1 MAMGNTRKLVC
12 LSVLAAGGLLWS
24 MASHALAGDAV
35 EESGTQESSRE
46 TPQSAPPIV
55 NLIAS
60 SRSVGATSVAG
71 HDAERSLKPTAGEL
85 VVAVVANEISDRE
98 RLQKWLCLIE
108 KRAGKQTLTQMQVET
123 KEGPLYRL
131 LAIDGTALNLDQ
143 RQQDD
148 ARIGRLLKDPRQL
161 QKLKQAQDEDEI
173 KLQKLI
179 GLLPESFIYDYDG
192 VEDNLLRVR
201 FRPNPN
207 YTPPTYE
214 ARVIHSLAGTILI
227 DPDRKRLAKVSGQLM
242 NRVDFG
248 YGLLGR
254 IESGTVELGR
264 VPVGPQEWKT
274 AFINIHF
281 TGRLAIFKTI
291 SKDQYERRSDFR
303 AVSSDLSLSDA
314 NALLVSNIPSRP
326 QTSETDQPLK
336 TP

>member
-1 MAMGNTRKLVC
+1 MRNTRKLVC
-12 LSVLAAGGLLWS
+12 LSVLAAGGLQWS
-24 MASHALAGDAV
+24 KTSHALAGDAV
-35 EESGTQESSRE
+35 EEFGRRESSCE
-46 TPQSAPPIV
+46 LPQSAPLVAKP
-55 NLIAS
+55 IAS
-60 SRSVGATSVAG
+60 GRSAGATPVGG
-71 HDAERSLKPTAGEL
+71 HDPDRNYNPTAGEL

-98 RLQKWLCLIE
+98 KLQKWLFLIE

-131 LAIDGTALNLDQ
+131 LAIDGAALNLDQ

-179 GLLPESFIYDYDG
+179 GLLPEAFIYDYDG

-201 FRPNPN
+201 FQPNPD

-227 DPDRKRLAKVSGQLM
+227 DPEHKRLAKVSGQLM
-242 NRVDFG
+242 NRVEFG

-254 IESGTVELGR
+254 IDSGTVELGR
-264 VPVGPQEWKT
+264 VPVGPQMWKT

-281 TGRLAIFKTI
+281 TGRLAIFKSI
-291 SKDQYERRSDFR
+291 SKDQYERRSEFR
-303 AVSSDLSLSDA
+303 VVSSDLSLSDA
-314 NALLVSNIPSRP
+314 KDLLGSGILPRP
-326 QTSETDQPLK
+326 QTAETSQGSK

>member
-1 MAMGNTRKLVC
+1 MGNTRKLVC
-12 LSVLAAGGLLWS
+12 LSMLAAGGLLWS
-24 MASHALAGDAV
+24 KASHALAGDAV
-35 EESGTQESSRE
+35 EEYGSRGNSRE
-46 TPQSAPPIV
+46 LPQSAPPV
-55 NLIAS
+55 VKLVAD
-60 SRSVGATSVAG
+60 SRSAGAMSVASR
-71 HDAERSLKPTAGEL
+71 APERSYEPTAGEL

-98 RLQKWLCLIE
+98 KLRKWLCLIE
-108 KRAGKQTLTQMQVET
+108 KRAGKQTLTQLQVET

-131 LAIDGTALNLDQ
+131 LAIDGAALNLEQ
-143 RQQDD
+143 RRQDD

-173 KLQKLI
+173 KLEKLI
-179 GLLPESFIYDYDG
+179 GLLPAAFIYDYDG

-201 FRPNPN
+201 FRPNPD

-214 ARVIHSLAGTILI
+214 ARVVHSLAGTILI
-227 DPDRKRLAKVSGQLM
+227 DPEHKRLAKVSGQLM

-254 IESGTVELGR
+254 IDSGTVELGR

-291 SKDQYERRSDFR
+291 SKEQYERRSDFR
-303 AVSSDLSLSDA
+303 VVSSDLSLSDA
-314 NALLVSNIPSRP
+314 KELLGSSILPRP
-326 QTSETDQPLK
+326 QTAETTQGSK

>member
-1 MAMGNTRKLVC
+1 MGNTRKLVC
-12 LSVLAAGGLLWS
+12 LSMLAAGGLLWS
-24 MASHALAGDAV
+24 KASHALAGDAV
-35 EESGTQESSRE
+35 EEYGRRGNSRE
-46 TPQSAPPIV
+46 LPQSAPPV
-55 NLIAS
+55 VKLIAD
-60 SRSVGATSVAG
+60 SRSAGAMSVASR
-71 HDAERSLKPTAGEL
+71 APERSYEPTAGEL

-98 RLQKWLCLIE
+98 KLRKWLCLIE
-108 KRAGKQTLTQMQVET
+108 KRAGKQTLTQLQVET

-131 LAIDGTALNLDQ
+131 LAIDGAALNLEQ
-143 RQQDD
+143 RRQDD

-173 KLQKLI
+173 KLEKLI
-179 GLLPESFIYDYDG
+179 GLLPAAFIYDYDG

-201 FRPNPN
+201 FRPNPD

-214 ARVIHSLAGTILI
+214 ARVVHSLAGTILI
-227 DPDRKRLAKVSGQLM
+227 DPEHKRLARVSGQLM

-254 IESGTVELGR
+254 IDSGTVELGR

-291 SKDQYERRSDFR
+291 SKEQYERRSDFR
-303 AVSSDLSLSDA
+303 VVSSDLSLSDA
-314 NALLVSNIPSRP
+314 KELLGSSILPRP
-326 QTSETDQPLK
+326 QTAETSQGSK

>member
-1 MAMGNTRKLVC
+1 MGNTRKFVC
-12 LSVLAAGGLLWS
+12 LSALAAGGLLWS
-24 MASHALAGDAV
+24 KANHPLAGDAV
-35 EESGTQESSRE
+35 EESGRRESSRE
-46 TPQSAPPIV
+46 ASQSVPSAV
-55 NLIAS
+55 KLVADR
-60 SRSVGATSVAG
+60 RSAGSISVAG
-71 HDAERSLKPTAGEL
+71 HEADRSYNPTAGEL

-98 RLQKWLCLIE
+98 KLQKWLCLIE

-179 GLLPESFIYDYDG
+179 GLLPEAFIYDYDG

-201 FRPNPN
+201 FRPNPD

-227 DPDRKRLAKVSGQLM
+227 DSEHKRLAKVAGQLM

-254 IESGTVELGR
+254 IDSGTVELGR

-291 SKDQYERRSDFR
+291 SKDQYERRSEFR
-303 AVSSDLSLSDA
+303 VVSSDLSLSDA
-314 NALLVSNIPSRP
+314 KALLNSSAPPRP
-326 QTSETDQPLK
+326 QTAETSQGLK